1 MNPEFIDN
9 MSWEMAEVY
18 GAITDQILINLAHY
32 FPYYKNIDE
41 LPRSSFTY
49 QAAMLAQM
57 GKVNQQTVDI
67 IRRGLGDADG
77 ALKNVLEQAIIDS
90 VRKSEKGLVKAVKKG
105 ILSPPTKPIVS
116 ANQMRAFQLYY
127 QQAANKLNLVNTVM
141 LESTRQAYQGAVSD
155 MVSEM
160 SLMESMNRLQ
170 IGMDTAAGET
180 VTGVSAMN
188 QAVKHATDRMKEAG
202 ITGFIDHGGHRWSAE
217 AYAAM
222 DIRTTVANTARAA
235 VWETNES
242 FGNDL
247 YSVSWH
253 NGARPLCYDWQ
264 NRVISAT
271 DNART
276 VVDLDGNEIHVWAQ
290 SETSYGE
297 PAGLFGVNCKHYP
310 TPFIPGVSLI
320 RGEPQNPE
328 DNARTYAESQQQRGL
343 ERKIREEKRDYM
355 MLKAQN
361 APEELLDAQRLKI
374 KSTDAQI
381 EEFCAETGRAR
392 HKDREAVYTK
402 REFPSAKTYN
412 PATFAQEQKDLIDGF
427 FSVGGAQVE
436 REFGQLVPNVPLVPG
451 VPVVPGK
458 NVAKKATKLTPQ
470 PDTMKYGNVFDNM
483 GYRPAQIKQF
493 EDAKQTLAKAPRKAR
508 EAWAKVS
515 GKLRP
520 PYVDSSNSGAFYRSA
535 TGRVHFKTFKKAFE
549 ETTYQR
555 KNACFF
561 HEYGHNIDDLLGG
574 GGWDKRISATYL
586 NKAGETL
593 QQVIQRECDD
603 ALKSFYLHEHGVKD
617 AYEAV
622 KAAQNGTGGMGFGSY
637 MRQMLRG
644 TMPAEEYRAIRGT
657 LLDVAND
664 DDSVWRPL
672 VDKWL
677 KPQFETELTGMYHSV
692 VNGTEFKGWVEK
704 TYTRYERTDVSDI
717 FEEYMVKTF
726 GKSFEYPFG
735 VGHGY
740 NYWDGSRH
748 IASSEGF
755 AEMYSAYVTAP
766 DSLETIKQF
775 FPEAFSMFESMLG
788 GIT

>member
-57 GKVNQQTVDI
+57 GQVNKQTIEI

-105 ILSPPTKPIVS
+105 ILSPPTTPIVS

-170 IGMDTAAGET
+170 IGMDTAAGEA
-180 VTGVSAMN
+180 VTGVSSMN
-188 QAVKHATDRMKEAG
+188 AAVKHATDRMKEAG
-202 ITGFIDHGGHRWSAE
+202 ITGFIDHGGHRWTAE

-247 YSVSWH
+247 YFVSWH
-253 NGARPLCYDWQ
+253 NGARPGCYDWQ
-264 NRVISAT
+264 NKVISAT

-276 VVDLDGNEIHVWAQ
+276 VIDLDGNEIFAYAQ
-290 SETSYGE
+290 SSTTYGE
-297 PAGLFGVNCKHYP
+297 PAGLFGINCRHYP

-328 DNARTYAESQQQRGL
+328 ENARTYAESQQQRGL
-343 ERKIREEKRDYM
+343 ERKIREEKRDFM

-361 APEELLDAQRLKI
+361 APEELLEAQRMKI

-412 PATFAQEQKDLIDGF
+412 PATFAQEQKDMIDGF

-436 REFGQLVPNVPLVPG
+436 RTFAELVPAEPLVPG

-458 NVAKKATKLTPQ
+458 NVAKKATTLTPQ

-493 EDAKQTLAKAPRKAR
+493 EDAKQTLSKAPRKAR

-515 GKLRP
+515 DKLKP
-520 PYVDSSNSGAFYRSA
+520 PNVDSTNRPAFYRSA
-535 TGRVHFKTFKKAFE
+535 TGRTYFKSFKKAFVE
-549 ETTYQR
+549 SDYQR

-574 GGWDKRISATYL
+574 GGWNKRISATYM
-586 NKAGETL
+586 NKAGETF

-622 KAAQNGTGGMGFGSY
+622 KAAKNAPGEQGFGSFIH
-637 MRQMLRG
+637 RLLRF
-644 TMPAEEYRAIRGT
+644 TQPEEYAAIRET
-657 LLDVAND
+657 LIDVADD
-664 DDSVWRPL
+664 DDSVWKPL
-672 VDKWL
+672 IDRLL
-677 KPQFETELTGMYHSV
+677 KPKIEEEFSILYKSKA
-692 VNGTEFKGWVEK
+692 NGTAFKEWVSK
-704 TYTRYERTDVSDI
+704 TFTIYERTDISDM

-726 GKSFEYPFG
+726 GKTYEYPFG
-735 VGHGY
+735 IGHGW
-740 NYWDGSRH
+740 NYWNDPSH
-748 IASSEGF
+748 ESASEGF
-755 AEMYSAYVTAP
+755 AEMYSAYVAAP